1 MTKMIL
7 VAAAVLI
14 DADNRVLIQKR
25 PEGKSWAGY
34 WEFPGGKIEQ
44 GETPEIALIRELG
57 EELGIVTIEKAF
69 FPMTFISHSYPEGH
83 ALIPLFG
90 CRNWTGKPAPKENQ
104 ELAWVKPVRLG
115 DYQLL
120 PSNIAVIAPLCQ
132 LI

>member
-1 MTKMIL
+1 MTKIML

-25 PEGKSWAGY
+25 PEGKPWAGY
-34 WEFPGGKIEQ
+34 WEFPGGKIED
-44 GETPEIALIRELG
+44 GETPEGALIRELQ

-69 FPMTFISHSYPEGH
+69 FPLSFCSHTYPSGH
-83 ALIPLFG
+83 VLIPLFG
-90 CRNWTGKPAPKENQ
+90 CRNWTGKPLAKEGQ
-104 ELAWVKPVRLG
+104 ELAWVKPPRLG

-120 PSNIAVIAPLCQ
+120 ASNIPVIAPLCQ